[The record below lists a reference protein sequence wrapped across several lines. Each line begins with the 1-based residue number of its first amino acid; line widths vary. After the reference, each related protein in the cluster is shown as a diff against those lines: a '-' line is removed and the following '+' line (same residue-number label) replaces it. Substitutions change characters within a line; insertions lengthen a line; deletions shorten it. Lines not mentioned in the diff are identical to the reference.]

1 MKVIKVGGGCLK
13 DSRTIEEIVS
23 LMAARGQG
31 HVFVVSAL
39 NGITDRLLDGM
50 TAALEN
56 EAAIPRLMENL
67 RIRHHRVARRIL
79 GGQSRLNAYGRN
91 LDDGL
96 SRLERFFYGLNFTRE
111 STPRLTDVISS
122 YGERLSAQLLTAALR
137 SRGLAAAHRL
147 PHEIGLITDGKFGDA
162 TADLK
167 QTGRNFQRHL
177 LPLLTEDKTLILPG
191 FFGVSPTG
199 DITTFGRGGSD
210 YAAAVTAVALEAEV
224 LEIWKDTDG
233 FMSADPRMVP
243 EADLIPVLSYEEAA
257 ELAYFGARILHPRTV
272 EPVRRCKMKIIIK
285 NTLAP
290 DAPGSEIRARSPRS
304 GAIVKS
310 VAHDC
315 DIGILKVHASGV
327 GARPGILGQVATAV
341 AEQGINIKSVVTS
354 QTCISLLLASR
365 DLAGARDALTR
376 LRPRPFRKTE
386 TLKDVAL
393 IGIVGDGI
401 QNQPGVAARCFSA
414 VADCGVNVEMIS
426 FGPSKAALYFLV
438 RKKELDR
445 GVNAIHSTFF
455 GIPRCHRPSAAVTP
469 SGGGLD

>member
-13 DSRTIEEIVS
+13 QSRTIEEIVG
-23 LMAARGQG
+23 LMAARGRGQ
-31 HVFVVSAL
+31 VFVVSAL
-39 NGITDRLLDGM
+39 NGITDLLLNGM
-50 TAALEN
+50 TAALED
-56 EAAIPRLMENL
+56 EASIPRLVETI
-67 RIRHHRVARRIL
+67 RTRHHQVARRIVV
-79 GGQSRLNAYGRN
+79 GQTRRNAYDRDLG
-91 LDDGL
+91 DGL

-111 STPRLTDVISS
+111 TTPRLTDVISS
-122 YGERLSAQLLTAALR
+122 YGERLSAQLLTTALR
-137 SRGLAAAHRL
+137 SRGLDAAYRL
-147 PHEIGLITDGKFGDA
+147 PHEIGLVTDGKFGDA

-167 QTGRNFQRHL
+167 QTARNFQRHL
-177 LPLLTEDKTLILPG
+177 APVLTAEGILILPG
-191 FFGVSPTG
+191 FFGAGPTG

-210 YAAAVTAVALEAEV
+210 YAAAVAAVALEAEV
-224 LEIWKDTDG
+224 LEIWKDTQG

-243 EADLIPVLSYEEAA
+243 EAELIPVLSYEEAA

-272 EPVRRCKMKIIIK
+272 EPIRRRKMKIFIR

-304 GAIVKS
+304 GPVIKS

-327 GARPGILGQVATAV
+327 GARPGILAQVASAV
-341 AEQGINIKSVVTS
+341 AEHGINIKSVVTS
-354 QTCISLLLASR
+354 QTCISLLLASH
-365 DLAGARDALTR
+365 DLAGARDALVR
-376 LRPRPFRKTE
+376 IRPRPYRKTE
-386 TLKDVAL
+386 MLKDVAL

-438 RKKELDR
+438 RKKELER

-455 GIPRCHRPSAAVTP
+455 STPRCHRPP
-469 SGGGLD
+469 QPE